1 MTNNRQSHSGLTI
14 ATGVLVT
21 VAGFLMPA
29 MLGYYM
35 LALVIGG
42 SGSAGNSDMM
52 NVGGLL
58 TLAKIII
65 AFVGAILGI
74 VLCVIRNKK
83 PIFVALLIMYALYFV
98 ITIGSVAINY
108 FMQSIG
114 VVLQVF
120 SMIEM
125 LSTILMAILI
135 LCAFANHTVLGQ
147 KNMAA
152 EGMSPMAHANQN
164 YVPPNNMYIAPNNI
178 SAPQIQPSQFFG
190 QYHPTYLPQNQ
201 SDNGQTLGVLAL
213 VFGIISIMASCVPFV
228 GIGVG
233 SIPLICGILSAS
245 KKNGLGIAGLVL
257 GSVAMVINL
266 FFIFTLVR

>member
-1 MTNNRQSHSGLTI
+1 MMNNRQSHSGLTI

-29 MLGYYM
+29 MLVYYM
-35 LALVIGG
+35 LALIIGG
-42 SGSAGNSDMM
+42 EFAGNSGMAG
-52 NVGGLL
+52 VGIIL
-58 TLAKIII
+58 TLAKIAI
-65 AFVGAILGI
+65 ALCGAILGI

-83 PIFVALLIMYALYFV
+83 PIFVALLIIYALYFV

-108 FMQSIG
+108 FIQSIG

-135 LCAFANHTVLGQ
+135 LCAFANHIVIGQ
-147 KNMAA
+147 KNMAT
-152 EGMSPMAHANQN
+152 EGMSPMVHTNQN

-178 SAPQIQPSQFFG
+178 QPPQFFG
-190 QYHPTYLPQNQ
+190 QYHPTYPPQNQ

-213 VFGIISIMASCVPFV
+213 VFGIISIIASCIPFV

-266 FFIFTLVR
+266 FFIFTLLW